1 MATPPSGK
9 TTRAPSAYSNRT
21 GEDHLRR
28 RSPYQVNPEVDALLR
43 KIIPDIEG
51 GTITSRGLGNGM
63 VNVPDPAYLQQIA
76 GTIGQST
83 TDATSLM
90 QLLPD
95 MTLVKNLLVS
105 AILAPK
111 DLDSSEI
118 TYSVDRRAF
127 HLPCAGRLL
136 DEVVD
141 HFTNVYNIKAL
152 CPDVLEEII
161 FLTGSYAT
169 MVVPENAV
177 DAMING
183 STGYSTESY
192 SASMYPLFDTSGE
205 YRSLGILGQG
215 PTAVKEETKGPHF
228 INAMESLRSVNT
240 ATRPETCYAST
251 LKNTELEAAAR
262 KYGINSLEGIEKT
275 IVITDNY
282 NVAKTAAL
290 LEARRRASV
299 NKAIGNAVALEAGA
313 TNYAG
318 GGGFANYALGG
329 AQRQHTTFTHAAIVQ
344 AIKTNDMLIRPMVGH
359 PLVMR
364 VPSEAV
370 IPVFIQPGKNLGY
383 FVLLDAEGNPLRL
396 ANRKDIYNDLSTSNN
411 GTASSTQGA
420 SQMIQMTQNLSIG
433 VNPRENPKDPA
444 QMVKI
449 YGQLLEHELKAR
461 LTNGIYGPNAKI
473 DVSSDVYQ
481 IMLARSLK
489 KQQTQI
495 LYVPGE
501 LMVYMAFDYAENGTG
516 RSITEQTKIIGA
528 MRAMLGFSNV
538 MAGIKNSVSRQKVTL
553 TLSDNDIDPSKTIAR
568 CIDEYTRRRNVTM
581 PFVASD
587 PADMISYINMA
598 GVEFN
603 IEGKGAPAH
612 KVDIEDKQTNRA
624 KVDVELDNML
634 RDRHY
639 MAYGV
644 TPEAV
649 LASTGADFATSVVTN
664 NQMFAKRVIGY
675 QDQLT
680 PFLEM
685 LVRMICLNSATIMN
699 KFREIVVSTVKDL
712 KKQGDAETDREDI
725 VDRTKDTFNQAQKQ
739 PDDRFA
745 LKPVGESHQHQP
757 TQTILQEYD
766 TKPDAHT
773 PLTPDE
779 ARLVDQIVFQFIDAI
794 KLSLPRPDTATE
806 EAMSKAFDTHSEAL
820 EKGLTYYIDA
830 AFLGPSNLGEY
841 AGHLDEI
848 KAAYKSLFMRQWMS
862 QNGFL
867 PELQKI
873 VAVDEDGNPE
883 LDIQKAM
890 TEHTELVAAGIRN
903 YLAGIG
909 KVREKIKD
917 EAAQLN
923 QEFPEAGLTGP
934 GAEGG
939 TGGVATGGGSFGGGG
954 GDFGGGSD
962 TDFGGDEPA
971 FGGGEQAAFGAG
983 LGTATPEEPFEEPG
997 NEPNPEEPEETPE
1010 VTPEPSN
1017 PAVSNILNKNEP
1029 QPPKPGEPGEDEE
1042 EEEEP

>member
-1 MATPPSGK
+1 MATPSSGSSP
-9 TTRAPSAYSNRT
+9 RAPSAYAKRT
-21 GEDHLRR
+21 GEDHQRR
-28 RSPYQVNPEVDALLR
+28 LDPYQINPEVDALLR

-51 GTITSRGLGNGM
+51 GVITSRGLGNGM

-95 MTLVKNLLVS
+95 MALVENLLIS

-111 DLDSSEI
+111 DLDSSEVSF
-118 TYSVDRRAF
+118 SVDRRAF

-136 DEVVD
+136 DEIVD
-141 HFTNVYNIKAL
+141 HFTNVYNIKGL
-152 CPDVLEEII
+152 CPDILKDII
-161 FLTGSYAT
+161 FRTGSYAV
-169 MVVPENAV
+169 MVIPENAV

-183 STGYSTESY
+183 STAPSTESY
-192 SASMYPLFDTSGE
+192 AASMYPLFDASGE
-205 YRSLGILGQG
+205 YRSLGILGSVTPVPSG
-215 PTAVKEETKGPHF
+215 KEASTNSRTF
-228 INAMESLRSVNT
+228 SAMESLRT
-240 ATRPETCYAST
+240 ANVVQRADSCYAT
-251 LKNTELEAAAR
+251 
-262 KYGINSLEGIEKT
+262 SLGEDFAKT
-275 IVITDNY
+275 VLITDNY
-282 NVAKTAAL
+282 NVAKTSAL

-299 NKAIGNAVALEAGA
+299 NSAISNAVGLEAGS

-318 GGGFANYALGG
+318 GGGYANYALGG
-329 AQRQHTTFTHAAIVQ
+329 AQRQRTQFTHAALVQ
-344 AIKTNDMLIRPMVGH
+344 SIKTNEMLIRPMVGH
-359 PLVMR
+359 PLVQR

-370 IPVFIQPGKNLGY
+370 IPVFITPEKHLGY

-433 VNPRENPKDPA
+433 VNPREDPRDSA

-449 YGQLLEHELKAR
+449 YGQLLEHELKSR
-461 LTNGIYGPNAKI
+461 LTNGIYGPNAKL

-481 IMLARSLK
+481 LMMARSLK
-489 KQQTQI
+489 RQQTQI

-553 TLSDNDIDPSKTIAR
+553 TLSENDIDPSKTIAR
-568 CIDEYTRRRNVTM
+568 SIDEYTRRRNVTM

-587 PADMISYINMA
+587 PADMIAYINMA

-603 IEGKGAPAH
+603 IEGKGVPSH
-612 KVDIEDKQTNRA
+612 KIDIEDKISNRA

-649 LASTGADFATSVVTN
+649 IASAGADFATSVVTN

-675 QDQLT
+675 QDQLI
-680 PFLEM
+680 PFLET
-685 LVRMICLNSATIMN
+685 LVRMITLNSATLLN
-699 KFREIVVSTVKDL
+699 KLRDIVISTVRDL
-712 KKQGDAETDREDI
+712 KKEGDTETDANTI
-725 VDRTKDTFNQAQKQ
+725 VDRTKVAANQAAKSAATE
-739 PDDRFA
+739 A
-745 LKPVGESHQHQP
+745 LHQP
-757 TQTILQEYD
+757 QQTFLTEY
-766 TKPDAHT
+766 TNVKNAPAL
-773 PLTPDE
+773 PLTVEE

-794 KLSLPRPDTATE
+794 KLALPRPDTATE
-806 EAMSKAFDTHSEAL
+806 EAQDKAFDLHSGLL

-830 AFLGPSNLGEY
+830 AFLGQSNLGEY

-862 QNGFL
+862 ANGFL

-883 LDIQKAM
+883 LDIQMAM

-909 KVREKIKD
+909 PIRDKIHD
-917 EAAQLN
+917 EAAQL
-923 QEFPEAGLTGP
+923 QSQFPNADITGQ
-934 GAEGG
+934 GSEGG
-939 TGGVATGGGSFGGGG
+939 AGGAGGGSSFGGGEPMG
-954 GDFGGGSD
+954 GGFGGE
-962 TDFGGDEPA
+962 EP
-971 FGGGEQAAFGAG
+971 GGEGEPTG
-983 LGTATPEEPFEEPG
+983 EATPEEGIPEAGESELGSEGEASAEPTPAEIEEGPFDEDG
-997 NEPNPEEPEETPE
+997 GI
-1010 VTPEPSN
+1010 S
-1017 PAVSNILNKNEP
+1017 PAAIGPKNSAVDNILTGKS
-1029 QPPKPGEPGEDEE
+1029 PKEEEKPKDEEDEE
-1042 EEEEP
+1042 GKDETP